1 MYLSVLA
8 WVVMSQTT
16 NDSSPETPWSV
27 LKLSE
32 LMGGYIDRLGTV
44 WIEAEVTQWGKAA
57 GNIYGKLSDIE
68 ADAAVSFT
76 VWRRAQE
83 DIPDTIA
90 QGDRVIA
97 QVKPSWW
104 VKGGTLSMNVLAMR
118 HTGLGEIL
126 EKLQKLKTTLAAE
139 GLFAEDIKTPLPFLP
154 NTIGLVTGRDSD
166 AEKDVIHN
174 ATLRWPDVSFRIEYA
189 AVQGDRCVPE
199 VLRALATLEAD
210 PEVDVIIVA
219 RGGGDFMNLLPFSDE
234 SLVRYVAS
242 MTTPVVSAIGHEAD
256 RPLLDDVADLRA
268 STPTDAAK
276 RVVPDV
282 DNERRIITE
291 ARTRMDQRVASLVE
305 YEIERLHAFRSRPI
319 LADPFTLVDT
329 KSEEVLQL
337 VVRGV
342 DLAHL
347 RIERATAEVAELS
360 GHLRGLSPQSTLD
373 RGYAIARKADG
384 TVISRVEQATSGDE
398 LHVRVSD
405 GTIDTRVS

>member
-1 MYLSVLA
+1 M
-8 WVVMSQTT
+8 
-16 NDSSPETPWSV
+16 

-44 WIEAEVTQWGKAA
+44 WVEAQITQWGKAA

-76 VWRRAQE
+76 VWRRAQ
-83 DIPDTIA
+83 DSIPDTIA

-97 QVKPSWW
+97 QVKPTWW
-104 VKGGTLSMNVLAMR
+104 VKGGSLSMNVLAMR

-126 EKLQKLKTTLAAE
+126 EKLQQLKATLGAE
-139 GLFAEDIKTPLPFLP
+139 GLFDDSAKKPLPFLP
-154 NTIGLVTGRDSD
+154 QTVGLITGRDSD
-166 AEKDVIHN
+166 AEKDVLHN
-174 ATLRWPDVSFRIEYA
+174 STLRWPDVSFRIEYA
-189 AVQGDRCVPE
+189 AVQGERCVPE
-199 VLRALATLEAD
+199 VLSALAILEAD

-219 RGGGDFMNLLPFSDE
+219 RGGGDFLNLLPFSDE
-234 SLVRYVAS
+234 SIVRYVAS
-242 MTTPVVSAIGHEAD
+242 MSTPVVSAIGHEAD

-282 DNERRIITE
+282 ENERRIIAE
-291 ARTRMDQRVASLVE
+291 ARTRIDQRLFALVE
-305 YEIERLHAFRSRPI
+305 YETERLQAFRSRPI
-319 LADPFTLVDT
+319 LADPSTLVDV

-384 TVISRVEQATSGDE
+384 SVISRTEQATTGDE

-405 GTIDTRVS
+405 GTIETRVS

>member
-8 WVVMSQTT
+8 WMVMSQTT

-44 WIEAEVTQWGKAA
+44 WVEAEVTQWGKAA

-126 EKLQKLKTTLAAE
+126 EKLQKLKATLAAE
-139 GLFAEDIKTPLPFLP
+139 GLFDEGAKTPLPFLP

-305 YEIERLHAFRSRPI
+305 YEIERLQAFRSRPI
-319 LADPFTLVDT
+319 LADPFTLVDS

-384 TVISRVEQATSGDE
+384 TVIARVDQATTGDE
-398 LHVRVSD
+398 LHIRVSD